1 MPGFAKFLVFMNFVA
16 ACAFLY
22 IATIDYNARRPWA
35 YEVFLGELAIDGLPL
50 DERDPGPRRID
61 IALFEDLDESGH
73 PTLRQLFA
81 NAGGNPPEKGGN
93 LIHTQQEEVAYQK
106 DRINKLLNEEK
117 EDDRKRD
124 MIRDLILP
132 LTRTLEERE
141 FWNKRYAD
149 KDYETKTLQEDLNK
163 EFFDRALKKEYY
175 DENAKKYDIEKADP
189 QKSDRL
195 NEKYA
200 EDLEK
205 IRKDHPEKYIRP
217 TRRQYVSHLLYN
229 LSGVVSDPNQRGGDP
244 GQRAV
249 EHTRVMVVIGLK
261 AYIGEAESQAAR
273 LREMSLRTRM
283 AMVDERS
290 LFEVEYQRLL
300 QRIYTLSEE
309 LEAGKLFYKDK
320 EGIRDR
326 TKELAGIRA
335 KDLAELQA
343 QVGKALTELDT
354 ALGHQEWWEQQI
366 FDTQKKLGE
375 MQSQAEN
382 LQRYIKRLE
391 GAGYR

>member
-1 MPGFAKFLVFMNFVA
+1 MPGFAKFLVFINFVA

-35 YEVFLGELAIDGLPL
+35 YEVFLGEMAVDGLPL

-61 IALFEDLDESGH
+61 TALFDDLDESGH
-73 PTLRQLFA
+73 ATLRQLFA
-81 NAGGNPPEKGGN
+81 NAGGNPPEKGGKVI
-93 LIHTQQEEVAYQK
+93 LTQQDEVAYQK
-106 DRINKLLNEEK
+106 AKINKLLDEEK
-117 EDDRKRD
+117 DDDRKRE
-124 MIRDLILP
+124 MIRDYILP
-132 LTRTLEERE
+132 MTLTLEERDY
-141 FWNKRYAD
+141 WVKRYAD
-149 KDYETKTLQEDLNK
+149 KDYETKMLQEDLNR
-163 EFFDRALKKEYY
+163 EFFDRALKKEVYNEGTHQY
-175 DENAKKYDIEKADP
+175 EIEKANP
-189 QKSDRL
+189 QKSERL
-195 NEKYA
+195 NEQRA
-200 EDLEK
+200 ESMEE
-205 IRKDHPEKYIRP
+205 IRKKYPEKYIRP
-217 TRRQYVSHLLYN
+217 TRRQHVAHLLYN
-229 LSGVVSDPNQRGGDP
+229 LSGMTGDDK
-244 GQRAV
+244 QKSE

-309 LEAGKLFYKDK
+309 LEAKKLFYKDK

-326 TKELAGIRA
+326 TKELAEVRE
-335 KDLAELQA
+335 KDRNELKNQL
-343 QVGKALTELDT
+343 GKAETELKT
-354 ALGHQEWWEQQI
+354 ALAHQEWWEQQI
-366 FDTQKKLGE
+366 FDTQKKLGD